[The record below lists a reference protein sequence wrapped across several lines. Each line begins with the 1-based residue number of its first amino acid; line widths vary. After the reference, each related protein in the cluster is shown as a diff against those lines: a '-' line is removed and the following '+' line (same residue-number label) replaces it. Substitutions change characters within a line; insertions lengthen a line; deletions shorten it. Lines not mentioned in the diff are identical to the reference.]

1 MKLWLMSLFTLATIT
16 SLTCLAAGPTITMK
30 NAEPQAFLGKPMY
43 LYPDDTE
50 RQQGDAEQWGH
61 LALSLPNGYST
72 SEYFIRNVTN
82 PALYTFL
89 PPSDIATGTA
99 VIIAPGGAFM
109 SLAVQNEGLN
119 VAKALNKQGIAA
131 FVLTYTLNQ
140 TSTSIDAYQE
150 EVGKIFAAKGNGQVP
165 DIFVHQAPQDALK
178 ALTLLKTNAA
188 RWNIEPDKIGFLGFS
203 AGAMTSLSAATASTD
218 IRPAFLGYIYGPMK
232 AIEVPHDAPPMFT
245 AIALDDGLFGKQ
257 GFGIVKSWQAQNIPV
272 ELHAYEKGDHGF
284 GVGRPG
290 TTSTGIIPQFTA
302 WLASHN
308 L

>member
-43 LYPDDTE
+43 LYQDDME
-50 RQQGDAEQWGH
+50 RQQRDAEQWGH

-119 VAKALNKQGIAA
+119 IAQALNKQGIAA

-150 EVGKIFAAKGNGQVP
+150 EVGKVFAAKRNGQDP
-165 DIFVHQAPQDALK
+165 DIFVHQAPRDALK
-178 ALTLLKTNAA
+178 ALTLLKKNAA

-203 AGAMTSLSAATASTD
+203 AGAMTSLSASTASTD

-232 AIEVPHDAPPMFT
+232 AIEVPHDAPPMFA

-257 GFGIVKSWQAQNIPV
+257 GFGIVNSWQAQNIPV